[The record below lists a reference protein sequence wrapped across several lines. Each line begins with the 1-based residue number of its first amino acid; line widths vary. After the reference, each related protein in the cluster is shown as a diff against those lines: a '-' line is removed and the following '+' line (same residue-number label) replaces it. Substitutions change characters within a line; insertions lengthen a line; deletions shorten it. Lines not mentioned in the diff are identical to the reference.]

1 MHICSGQSLRHVRLF
16 ATPWTTAHQ
25 ASLAITN
32 SWSLLILMSIELTM
46 PSNHLILCQPLLL
59 LPSVFTS
66 IQVFSN
72 ESILRIRWPK
82 YWSFSFNISPSDEYS
97 GLISFRMHR
106 MALLAVLLE
115 LNKKLHSVSPSPK
128 WSGES
133 DQGGQGPGL
142 EAVHS
147 VLRAQCPGLPEPP
160 RGHQLSHH

>member
-1 MHICSGQSLRHVRLF
+1 MNCSMPGSL
-16 ATPWTTAHQ
+16 
-25 ASLAITN
+25 SITN
-32 SWSLLILMSIELTM
+32 FWSLPKLMFIESVM
-46 PSNHLILCQPLLL
+46 PSNHLILYCLLL
-59 LPSVFTS
+59 LPPS
-66 IQVFSN
+66 IFPSITVFSD
-72 ESILRIRWPK
+72 ESALRIKWPK
-82 YWSFSFNISPSDEYS
+82 YWSFSFNISPSNEHP

-160 RGHQLSHH
+160 RATS

>member
-1 MHICSGQSLRHVRLF
+1 MAAC
-16 ATPWTTAHQ
+16 Q
-25 ASLAITN
+25 ASLSISN
-32 SWSLLILMSIELTM
+32 SRNLLRLMSITLLM
-46 PSNHLILCQPLLL
+46 LSNHLILCGPIL
-59 LPSVFTS
+59 LPPS
-66 IQVFSN
+66 IFHQGLFKRVSFC
-72 ESILRIRWPK
+72 IRWSN

-160 RGHQLSHH
+160 RATS